1 MEIRPLPRG
10 QYQGYP
16 IHAVYETSQVYG
28 VRLLERGFFLEL
40 EQLETPVVKSWED
53 ALFGDWLEAPVAFGA
68 FEGEALLGVVEGSP
82 EDWHNLFRISNLF
95 VAQSARRQGLGKELL
110 HVMMDYAKH
119 ETACRGIILETQ
131 TCNVPAIRL
140 YESLGFRL
148 CRMDLMEYS
157 NEDMEKKEVRID
169 LMLPIQGGN

>member
-1 MEIRPLPRG
+1 MEIRPLPSA

-16 IHAVYETSQVYG
+16 IRAVYETDQVYG

-53 ALFGDWLEAPVAFGA
+53 ALFGEWLEEPVALGA
-68 FEGEALLGVVEGSP
+68 FEGETLLGIVEGSP
-82 EDWHNLFRISNLF
+82 ERWHNLFRISNLF
-95 VAQSARRQGLGKELL
+95 VAQSARRQGLGKALL
-110 HVMMDYAKH
+110 QAMIDFAKQ
-119 ETACRGIILETQ
+119 ETACRGMILETQ

-148 CRMDLMEYS
+148 CRIDLTEYS
-157 NEDMEKKEVRID
+157 NQDVERKEVRID
-169 LMLPIQGGN
+169 LMLPI

>member
-53 ALFGDWLEAPVAFGA
+53 ALFGDWLEAPVAFGG
-68 FEGEALLGVVEGSP
+68 FEGETLLGVVEGSP

-110 HVMMDYAKH
+110 HAMVDYAKH
-119 ETACRGIILETQ
+119 EPPTAASFWKPR
-131 TCNVPAIRL
+131 PAT
-140 YESLGFRL
+140 SLPSGSMSPWASG
-148 CRMDLMEYS
+148 CAAW
-157 NEDMEKKEVRID
+157 I
-169 LMLPIQGGN
+169 